1 MKQKALTQ
9 KNTLLKNAQANA
21 ESNFFKRVFFSP
33 PQEEIQIIF
42 FPTLRFFNYLFSQRT
57 MLTWTDKD
65 SNLNRFGQSV
75 CKLDTAT
82 LRTDRRATDNKG
94 FVKLGV
100 QWLIEQLC
108 FVSSSVLADSFVLR
122 IPQLHKPPKRQA
134 VKKQPSRFQLP
145 IYIH

>member
-1 MKQKALTQ
+1 MKKANSK

-21 ESNFFKRVFFSP
+21 KVSFFKRVFFSP
-33 PQEEIQIIF
+33 TQEEIQIIF

-57 MLTWTDKD
+57 VLTCTHKA
-65 SNLNRFGQSV
+65 SNVNRFGQSL
-75 CKLDTAT
+75 CKLDTTT
-82 LRTDRRATDNKG
+82 LRMDRRATDNKG

-122 IPQLHKPPKRQA
+122 ILQLHKPPKR
-134 VKKQPSRFQLP
+134 
-145 IYIH
+145 